1 MSNQKTIKSPFT
13 LKGKGLHTG
22 LDISL
27 TFNPAPAG
35 FGIKIKRIDI
45 EGEPIVECLAEN
57 VNGTTRGTVITKN
70 NVSIS
75 TIEHAMA
82 TLYAYGIDNCLLE
95 VNAPEFPILDGSAK
109 YYVEEIERV
118 GIEELAAERKIFVVT
133 QRMVFV
139 DEETGSKITLLPD
152 DQFSVDVGI
161 EFDSPILSNQYAQ
174 LDCMDD
180 FKDQIASCRTFV
192 FVREIEQL
200 LKLNLI
206 KGGDLDNA
214 IVIYDQEMSQEEL
227 DRIAALTGQSGLNA
241 KKLGYLSG
249 ELRFKNEP
257 ARHKLLDLIGD
268 ISLIGMPI
276 KGRIIASKPGHKTNT
291 SIAKQIRKTIRKQEV
306 LPPTYNPNKDPLL
319 NINQIKELLP
329 HRWPFL
335 LVDKIIDMSA
345 TKVIGVKNVTGNETF
360 FCGHFPNEPV
370 MPGVLI
376 VEAMAQTGGI
386 LALNTVSNPKEYST
400 YFTKLS
406 EVKFRNKVVPGDT
419 LIFHLELVE
428 PIRRGL
434 VHMKGTAFVGE
445 KICTEADLW
454 AILTK

>member
-118 GIEELAAERKIFVVT
+118 GIEELAAERKMFVVT

-306 LPPTYNPNKDPLL
+306 LPPTYNPNKEPLL

>member
-214 IVIYDQEMSQEEL
+214 IVIYDQEMSQKEL

-306 LPPTYNPNKDPLL
+306 LPPTYNPNKEPLL

>member
-118 GIEELAAERKIFVVT
+118 GIEELATERKIFVVT

-306 LPPTYNPNKDPLL
+306 LPPTYNPNKEPLL